1 MAKQAYPVQTLTRTL
16 VGEVPAHRFV
26 GTDNA
31 LAGDGANT
39 LGVSAHY
46 GLDED
51 TGVYTLGAVP
61 IETGGP
67 VDEEALLQSDANG
80 CAIEKAAGAGVARAL
95 SGATKAGQFILCQLI
110 PN

>member
-1 MAKQAYPVQTLTRTL
+1 MAKQAYPAQTLTRTL
-16 VGEVPAHRFV
+16 VGEVPAFRFV

-39 LGVSAHY
+39 IGVASHY

-51 TGVYTLGAVP
+51 TAVYTLGAVP
-61 IETGGP
+61 VETGGP
-67 VDEEALLQSDANG
+67 VTEGALVQSDGDG
-80 CAIEKAAGAGVARAL
+80 CAIDKAAGAGVARAL
-95 SGATKAGQFILCQLI
+95 DGASNAGQFILCQLI